1 MHRRNSRRKT
11 MKGGVQSTYDYHSFQ
26 SHGET
31 INGEL
36 RIKEKE
42 VNIKNGQGAKVV
54 RFRGPRGG
62 EVAKVEKRLTQNEV
76 KNILSHNFIPNLFE
90 PCINGCEKQARANNS
105 KTRRRNN

>member
-1 MHRRNSRRKT
+1 MQNMRNS
-11 MKGGVQSTYDYHSFQ
+11 VNSHFDYRSFQ

-31 INGEL
+31 INGQL
-36 RIKEKE
+36 RVKEKE
-42 VNIKNGQGAKVV
+42 VNIKNGQGTKVV

-62 EVAKVEKRLTQNEV
+62 TTAKVEKRLTQNEV

-90 PCINGCEKQARANNS
+90 PCINGCERRLRLNNS

>member
-1 MHRRNSRRKT
+1 MRKT
-11 MKGGVQSTYDYHSFQ
+11 RGRHSRKQRGGMVRGTYDYHSFQ

-36 RIKEKE
+36 RVKEKE
-42 VNIKNGQGAKVV
+42 VNIRNGKGTKTV

-62 EVAKVEKRLTQNEV
+62 EIAKVEKPLTQNEV

-90 PCINGCEKQARANNS
+90 PCINGCERLANSN
-105 KTRRRNN
+105 TRSRNN

>member
-1 MHRRNSRRKT
+1 
-11 MKGGVQSTYDYHSFQ
+11 MKGGVVSHLDYHSFQ

-36 RIKEKE
+36 RVKEKE
-42 VNIKNGQGAKVV
+42 VNIKNGQGTKVV

-62 EVAKVEKRLTQNEV
+62 KMAEVKKNLTQNEV

-90 PCINGCEKQARANNS
+90 PCLNGCERQLRPRLNGS